1 MKRRGPRVVIFEE
14 LELKVQRTWGRLTPE
29 RVEKGPVFIR
39 SEFKVKREGRGG
51 VRVWL
56 RFCRRV

>member
-39 SEFKVKREGRGG
+39 SEFKVRREGRGG
-51 VRVWL
+51 SG
-56 RFCRRV
+56 CG